1 MSTPYLNI
9 RLFNAYS
16 SQELLSIFEILNKNI
31 QMITEHLTS
40 DLLPLS
46 KLIRYYSSELN
57 KMFPTPI
64 GIESTKTFYE
74 CTKIIQE
81 VITLLQIHDSFTQK
95 LDHIYIIHKG
105 VIQDLSELKNIEEIP
120 ATNYLAV
127 IFEIVLMNQ
136 EQLLFMKKEYKEIVI
151 SLEEKLESIE
161 INILPLLSASS
172 NEIQQHFF
180 HNILFEKE
188 ISNVNVCMLGI
199 LSNINTSNIK
209 EISKEEK
216 LNSIAKI
223 FTMDNERQILNKV
236 INKNIE
242 KQQLRDSDTK
252 DEDQI
257 ELF

>member
-16 SQELLSIFEILNKNI
+16 SQELLLIFENLNKNVQLI
-31 QMITEHLTS
+31 SEHLTS

-57 KMFPTPI
+57 KIFPTPV
-64 GIESTKTFYE
+64 GMESAKIFYE
-74 CTKIIQE
+74 CTKTIQE

-105 VIQDLSELKNIEEIP
+105 IIQDIFGLKKVEEIP
-120 ATNYLAV
+120 DTNYLVV

-136 EQLLFMKKEYKEIVI
+136 EQLLFIKKEYTEII
-151 SLEEKLESIE
+151 TSIEEKLESIE
-161 INILPLLSASS
+161 INILPLLSTSS
-172 NEIQQHFF
+172 DKIQQHFF
-180 HNILFEKE
+180 HHFLFEKE
-188 ISNVNVCMLGI
+188 ISNATISMTDI
-199 LSNINTSNIK
+199 LNTITTSPIK

-223 FTMDNERQILNKV
+223 FTMDNERQILNKI

-242 KQQLRDSDTK
+242 KQQLRNSDTK